1 MAASR
6 RSSGVRWSPS
16 SAGWSGRDLGAVEL
30 ALGWGVDEEQ
40 LGWLAC
46 AGEGGVGPVAGE
58 VVGVSHD
65 AGPLDG
71 AALDGV
77 RGQGVGVLEVLG
89 HVGGVEGA
97 LRAGVGAHEDVLLGR
112 VDGDHGAA
120 RAVVDGAQTVVAT
133 RDDTVTHGELV
144 PGDVDALAQPT
155 VAAQLGADQRVEAL
169 AAIVVACDQDG
180 LAPRACGLALAPRGD
195 RRMLARAG
203 ALRVVSD
210 DVQPPGAVLLG
221 DVVGGVAAADMGQQ
235 LALAR
240 VALAHDV
247 AQLVASPGAG

>member
-1 MAASR
+1 MS
-6 RSSGVRWSPS
+6 
-16 SAGWSGRDLGAVEL
+16 D
-30 ALGWGVDEEQ
+30 
-40 LGWLAC
+40 
-46 AGEGGVGPVAGE
+46 
-58 VVGVSHD
+58 D

-112 VDGDHGAA
+112 VDGDDGAA
-120 RAVVDGAQTVVAT
+120 GAVVDGAQTVVAA
-133 RDDTVTHGELV
+133 RDDAVTHGELV

-180 LAPRACGLALAPRGD
+180 LAPRARGLALAPRGD
-195 RRMLARAG
+195 RRTLARAG
-203 ALRVVSD
+203 TLRVVSD
-210 DVQPPGAVLLG
+210 DVQTPGAVLLG
-221 DVVGGVAAADMGQQ
+221 DVVGGVAAADVGQQ

-240 VALAHDV
+240 VALAHDL
-247 AQLVASPGAG
+247 AQLVGAQAPGERSQPAAGLDA